1 MHHFAGHIS
10 CLNTLFYPVIFLILF
25 NAASITNQISN
36 TIDDPFAGLGIEKS
50 NRRKLLSY
58 NGDVLAMNPSL
69 SIENFR
75 LKNAYIALQAW
86 KQVILSDPHNIT
98 KNWEGSNV
106 CNYTGVFCSPSL
118 DQPSELTVSGIDI
131 NHGDIAGKLPHELG
145 LLFDLA
151 LIHINS
157 NRFCGTIPESFLNLK
172 LLFELD
178 LSNNRFAGKFPD
190 VVVQLP
196 NLKYLDL
203 RFNEFEGALPRQLFE
218 RDLDALF
225 INNNRFAF
233 ELPDNFGNS
242 PVSVMVLANN
252 NFEGCIP
259 VTIGKMVRL
268 HELLLLN
275 NNFHSCLPNEIG
287 MLKNVSVF
295 DISYNEMVG
304 TLPESIGGM
313 VSLEQLNVGHNMLSG
328 KISSN
333 ICTLPNLENFVYEYN
348 YFSEVS
354 PACLN
359 LNAFA
364 DQQNCLRGRPLQR
377 SALDCQR
384 FLSNEVDCSTFQ
396 CALPPPPPSPL
407 LPPSSPLPPTPT
419 NPPQNTTCTCLPQPP
434 STSPPLPPL
443 PSPSPLPP
451 TKSPSSPSPLPS
463 PTPPTQNASSPQ
475 PPNVASPSPSFVEP
489 PLPSPL
495 PCANRTIPPSQDMSH
510 PSP

>member
-1 MHHFAGHIS
+1 MHHFSVHS
-10 CLNTLFYPVIFLILF
+10 CCLNTLFYPIIFLILF
-25 NAASITNQISN
+25 DAASTTNQISN
-36 TIDDPFAGLGIEKS
+36 YIDHPFGGIAIETS
-50 NRRKLLSY
+50 NSRKLLSY
-58 NGDVLAMNPSL
+58 KGDVLAINPSL

-86 KQVILSDPHNIT
+86 KEVILSDPHNIT
-98 KNWEGSNV
+98 QNWVGSNV

-145 LLFDLA
+145 LLFDIA

-178 LSNNRFAGKFPD
+178 LSNNRFVGKFPD
-190 VVVQLP
+190 VVVQMP
-196 NLKYLDL
+196 NLKFLDL
-203 RFNEFEGALPRQLFE
+203 RFNEFEGALPKQLFE

-225 INNNRFAF
+225 INNNRFSF

-252 NFEGCIP
+252 NLVGCVP
-259 VTIGKMVRL
+259 VSIGKMVRL
-268 HELLLLN
+268 NELLLLN
-275 NNFHSCLPNEIG
+275 NKFHSCLPNEIG
-287 MLKNVSVF
+287 MLKNVTVF
-295 DISYNEMVG
+295 DISYNEMMG
-304 TLPESIGGM
+304 TLPDSIGGVM
-313 VSLEQLNVGHNMLSG
+313 SLEQLNLGHNMFSG
-328 KISSN
+328 MISSN
-333 ICTLPNLENFVYEYN
+333 ICTLPNLENFVYEHN
-348 YFSEVS
+348 YFSEES

-364 DQQNCLRGRPLQR
+364 DQQNCLRGRPMQR

-384 FLSNEVDCSTFQ
+384 FLSNEVDCTTFK
-396 CALPPPPPSPL
+396 CALPPSPPLPLPSPPPTTPPQNNCCICLPPPSPSPL
-407 LPPSSPLPPTPT
+407 PSTEPPSSPLP
-419 NPPQNTTCTCLPQPP
+419 LPAP
-434 STSPPLPPL
+434 SA
-443 PSPSPLPP
+443 SPSP
-451 TKSPSSPSPLPS
+451 PSISPSP
-463 PTPPTQNASSPQ
+463 SSPQ
-475 PPNVASPSPSFVEP
+475 PPDLPSPSFVEP

-495 PCANRTIPPSQDMSH
+495 PCENQRIPSSQDMSS